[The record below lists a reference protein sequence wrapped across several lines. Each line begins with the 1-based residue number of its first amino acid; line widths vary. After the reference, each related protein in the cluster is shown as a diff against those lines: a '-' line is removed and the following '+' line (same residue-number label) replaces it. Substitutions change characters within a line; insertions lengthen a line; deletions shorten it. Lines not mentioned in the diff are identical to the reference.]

1 MHDATEHASD
11 LLLVGG
17 GIMSAT
23 LGVLLRRMAP
33 GLSLRMVECGAE
45 AGREA
50 SDGWHNAGTGHAG
63 LCEISYTP
71 DRAPDGS
78 VPVQRALAI
87 FEQFE
92 RSREFWSHLV
102 ESGIVPRASDFIHAV
117 PHLCF
122 VEGDRD
128 VAFLRARHAAMAGHP
143 FFQGM
148 RLATDA
154 AEIGSWAPLVMEGRG
169 PGPIAATRMD
179 GGTEVDFGSLTRLL
193 TGWLAGQ
200 GRCDVLTGW
209 RVRRLRRERDRWRAT
224 GRNPATGEERTWLAR
239 FVFVG
244 AGGGTLPILQTT
256 GLPEFAGLGGFP
268 IGGQWLVCDDPA
280 LASRHRAKVYGATPP
295 SSPSL
300 GAPHLDLR
308 RVGGRERLMFGPFGS
323 WTTRF
328 LRHVGGVLDLPRTIQ
343 AGNLGTLARAGLRN
357 RALVSYLVGQALQGM
372 DDRLGALRRFYPLA
386 RDADWRL
393 VEAGIRVQ
401 AIKRSDAGA
410 IYFGTE
416 LLASSDGS
424 LAALLG
430 ASPGASVAADVALH
444 VIRRCLPDL
453 AQAREGRAALDRMM
467 PTHGVD
473 LKDPAH
479 ARLFERQ
486 HRRTAEVLGLAVD
499 APARAVPE
507 AVEAGTDAPGVR
519 GRSDA

>member
-1 MHDATEHASD
+1 MHDATKHASD
-11 LLLVGG
+11 FLLVGG

-33 GLSLRMVECGAE
+33 GLSLRMVECGTE

-102 ESGIVPRASDFIHAV
+102 ESGIVARASDFIHAV

-128 VAFLRARHAAMAGHP
+128 AAFLCARHAAMTAHP
-143 FFQGM
+143 FFRGM

-154 AEIGSWAPLVMEGRG
+154 AEVGAWAPLVMEGRR
-169 PGPIAATRMD
+169 PGTVAATRMES
-179 GGTEVDFGSLTRLL
+179 GTEVDFGSLARRLS
-193 TGWLAGQ
+193 GWLAVQ
-200 GRCDVLTGW
+200 DRCDVLTGW
-209 RVRRLRRERDRWRAT
+209 RVAQVRRGHGCWHVS
-224 GRNPATGEERTWLAR
+224 GRNEDTGENREWQAR

-256 GLPEFAGLGGFP
+256 GLPEVAGLGGFP
-268 IGGQWLVCDDPA
+268 IGGQWLVCNDPA

-308 RVGGRERLMFGPFGS
+308 RMGGQDRLMFGPFGS

-328 LRHVGGVLDLPRTIQ
+328 LRHAGGPLDLPRSMRMDNI
-343 AGNLGTLARAGLRN
+343 GTLARAGLRN

-372 DDRLGALRRFYPLA
+372 DDRLAALRRFYPLA
-386 RDADWRL
+386 RDGDWRL

-430 ASPGASVAADVALH
+430 ASPGASVAADVALQ
-444 VIRRCLPDL
+444 VIRRCLPGL
-453 AQAREGRAALDRMM
+453 MEERAGRDALDLMM

-473 LKDPAH
+473 LKNPAH
-479 ARLFERQ
+479 ARLFEHH
-486 HRRTAEVLGLAVD
+486 HRRTAEVLGIALD
-499 APARAVPE
+499 
-507 AVEAGTDAPGVR
+507 G
-519 GRSDA
+519 S

>member
-1 MHDATEHASD
+1 MNDVKEHASD

-92 RSREFWSHLV
+92 RSREFWSHIV
-102 ESGIVPRASDFIHAV
+102 ESGIVPSASDFIHAV

-128 VAFLRARHAAMAGHP
+128 VAFLRARHAAMSGHP

-148 RLATDA
+148 QLTTDA
-154 AEIGSWAPLVMEGRG
+154 AEIGAWVPLVMEGRR
-169 PGPIAATRMD
+169 PGPVAATRMN
-179 GGTEVDFGSLTRLL
+179 GGTEVDFGSLTRRLS
-193 TGWLAGQ
+193 GWLAGQ
-200 GRCDVLTGW
+200 EGCDVLTGW
-209 RVRRLRRERDRWRAT
+209 RVVRLRRDPDRWHVS
-224 GRNPATGEERTWLAR
+224 GRNHATGEDREWQAR

-256 GLPEFAGLGGFP
+256 GLPEVAGLGGFP

-308 RVGGRERLMFGPFGS
+308 RMGGQDRLMFGPFGS

-328 LRHVGGVLDLPRTIQ
+328 LRHAGSLLDLPRSMRMDNI
-343 AGNLGTLARAGLRN
+343 GTLAHAGLRN

-372 DDRLGALRRFYPLA
+372 DDRLAALRRFYPLA
-386 RDADWRL
+386 RDVDWRL

-416 LLASSDGS
+416 LLASADGS

-430 ASPGASVAADVALH
+430 ASPGASVAADVALQ
-444 VIRRCLPDL
+444 VIRRCLPGL
-453 AQAREGRAALDRMM
+453 MEGREGRAALDSMM
-467 PTHGVD
+467 PTHAVD
-473 LKDPAH
+473 LKVPAQ
-479 ARLFERQ
+479 APLFERH

-499 APARAVPE
+499 RP
-507 AVEAGTDAPGVR
+507 
-519 GRSDA
+519 

>member
-1 MHDATEHASD
+1 MDHACD
-11 LLLVGG
+11 LLLVGA

-23 LGVLLRRMAP
+23 LGVLLRRIAP
-33 GLSLRMVECGAE
+33 GLSLRMVEWGSE

-102 ESGIVPRASDFIHAV
+102 ESGIVPRASDFIHPV

-122 VEGDRD
+122 VEGERD
-128 VAFLRARHAAMAGHP
+128 VAFLRARHAAMSGHP
-143 FFQGM
+143 FFRGM

-154 AEIGSWAPLVMEGRG
+154 AEVGSWAPLVMEGRG
-169 PGPIAATRMD
+169 HGPVAATRMD
-179 GGTEVDFGSLTRLL
+179 GGTEVDFGALTRLL

-200 GRCDVLTGW
+200 DRCEVLTGW
-209 RVRRLRRERDRWRAT
+209 RVTRLRRDGDRWRVT
-224 GRNPATGEERTWLAR
+224 GRNPSTGDEREWQAR

-308 RVGGRERLMFGPFGS
+308 RVGGQDRLLFGPFGS

-328 LRHVGGVLDLPRTIQ
+328 LRHTGGLLDLPRTMH

-372 DDRLGALRRFYPLA
+372 DDRLAALRRFYPLA
-386 RDADWRL
+386 RATDWRL

-401 AIKRSDAGA
+401 AIKRPDAGA

-416 LLASSDGS
+416 LLAASDGS

-430 ASPGASVAADVALH
+430 ASPGASVAADVALQ
-444 VIRRCLPDL
+444 VIRRCLPGL
-453 AQAREGRAALDRMM
+453 IQGGEGRAALDRLM

-479 ARLFERQ
+479 ARLFGRH

-499 APARAVPE
+499 ATEGAAEGAVQPG
-507 AVEAGTDAPGVR
+507 AGASGDQRP
-519 GRSDA
+519 